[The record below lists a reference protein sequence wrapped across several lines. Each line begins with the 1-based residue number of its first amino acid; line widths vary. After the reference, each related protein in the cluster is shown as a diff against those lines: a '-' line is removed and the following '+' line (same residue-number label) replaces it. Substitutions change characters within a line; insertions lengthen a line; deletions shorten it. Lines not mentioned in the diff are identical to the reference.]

1 MYVGN
6 SISMKRYSWKK
17 RIDINQKSFAFTH
30 RYDEDKFYKE
40 KNYSKT
46 NIFLT
51 KINNRLILSSLF
63 FTAVFLVIVI
73 KIIELNLFNDH
84 QQSIF
89 NKSYTDARGNI
100 LDRNE
105 NPLTANLRLADIGVF
120 PKQIYDKDKFVK
132 NVKTI
137 FPEISEDRLLQRVN
151 GDSHFWIKRNVSNQY
166 LQKVYDMGE
175 TGIAITP
182 TYLRKYPHDELV
194 SHILGDVDIDNIGIA
209 GIEKSFNQR
218 LSKNEFISSIDI
230 EIQYAVRD
238 ELLRGIKK
246 YKALGASG
254 ILMDI
259 NNGEIISMVSL
270 PDFNPNQPVEDIQSQ
285 GKYFNK
291 NTLGI
296 YEFGSVMKTFTA
308 AIGLEENI
316 FNLNSMYSIPKRIKV
331 GKNRV
336 EDVHAPC
343 NESKCSVK
351 EIFVHSSNVGT
362 IQMIRDIG
370 TNLQQIYLDRLGL
383 FNKIDLNLPEL
394 AVPQQPDP
402 WRSVNTDSISYGY
415 GLSISPLH
423 LTVATASILNGGYLV
438 RPTLEKK
445 TKHNKESL
453 DQIFSTKT
461 SDEMKYLFNQ
471 VVLEG
476 SAKEAFKNSANK
488 SIVGGKTGTA
498 RTIRDGV
505 YSRDHKMTS
514 FISVFPIH
522 EPQYILLTV
531 IDRPRGVEEDFYWT
545 NAGWNAAKVGKLI
558 IDRIGP
564 ILAINNEY
572 KLNNNNLLIN
582 TSLQ

>member
-1 MYVGN
+1 
-6 SISMKRYSWKK
+6 MKRYSGKK

-30 RYDEDKFYKE
+30 RYDEDKFYTE
-40 KNYSKT
+40 KNHSNT

-63 FTAVFLVIVI
+63 FTAIFLVVAI

-89 NKSYTDARGNI
+89 NKSYTDVRGNI

-285 GKYFNK
+285 DKYFNK

-572 KLNNNNLLIN
+572 ELNNNNLLIN

>member
-1 MYVGN
+1 
-6 SISMKRYSWKK
+6 MKRYSGKK

-30 RYDEDKFYKE
+30 RYDEDKFYTE
-40 KNYSKT
+40 KNHSNT

-63 FTAVFLVIVI
+63 FTAIFLVVAI

-100 LDRNE
+100 LDRND

-151 GDSHFWIKRNVSNQY
+151 GDSHFWIKRNVSNHY

-572 KLNNNNLLIN
+572 ELNNNNLLIN

>member
-1 MYVGN
+1 
-6 SISMKRYSWKK
+6 MKRYSGKK

-30 RYDEDKFYKE
+30 RYDEDKFYTE
-40 KNYSKT
+40 KNHSNT

-63 FTAVFLVIVI
+63 FTAIFLVVAI

-89 NKSYTDARGNI
+89 NKSYTDVRGNI

-120 PKQIYDKDKFVK
+120 PKQIYDKDKFIK
-132 NVKTI
+132 SVKTI
-137 FPEISEDRLLQRVN
+137 FPEISEDRLMQRVN
-151 GDSHFWIKRNVSNQY
+151 GDSHFWIKRNVSNHY
-166 LQKVYDMGE
+166 LQKVYDIGE

-194 SHILGDVDIDNIGIA
+194 SHVLGDVDIDNTGIA

-218 LSKNEFISSIDI
+218 LSKGEFISSIDI

-238 ELLRGIKK
+238 ELLRGINK

-270 PDFNPNQPVEDIQSQ
+270 PDFNPNQPVEDIQNQ

>member
-1 MYVGN
+1 
-6 SISMKRYSWKK
+6 MKRYSGKK

-30 RYDEDKFYKE
+30 RYDEDKFYTE
-40 KNYSKT
+40 KNHSNT

-63 FTAVFLVIVI
+63 FTAIFFVVAI

-100 LDRNE
+100 LDRND

-151 GDSHFWIKRNVSNQY
+151 GDSHFWIKRNVSNHY

-270 PDFNPNQPVEDIQSQ
+270 PDFNPNQPVEDIQNQ

-572 KLNNNNLLIN
+572 ELNNNNLLIN

>member
-1 MYVGN
+1 
-6 SISMKRYSWKK
+6 MKRYSGKK

-30 RYDEDKFYKE
+30 RYDEDKFYTE
-40 KNYSKT
+40 KNHSNT

-63 FTAVFLVIVI
+63 FTAIFLVVAI

-100 LDRNE
+100 LDRND

-572 KLNNNNLLIN
+572 ELNNNNLLIN

>member
-1 MYVGN
+1 
-6 SISMKRYSWKK
+6 MKRYSGKK

-30 RYDEDKFYKE
+30 RYDEDKFYTE
-40 KNYSKT
+40 KNHSNT

-63 FTAVFLVIVI
+63 FTAIFLVVAI

-100 LDRNE
+100 LDRND

-120 PKQIYDKDKFVK
+120 PKQIYDKDKFIK
-132 NVKTI
+132 SVKTI

-564 ILAINNEY
+564 ILAINNKY

>member
-1 MYVGN
+1 
-6 SISMKRYSWKK
+6 MKRYSGKK

-30 RYDEDKFYKE
+30 RYDEDKFYTE
-40 KNYSKT
+40 KNHSNT

-51 KINNRLILSSLF
+51 KIDNRLILSSLF
-63 FTAVFLVIVI
+63 FTAIFFVVAI

-100 LDRNE
+100 LDRND

-572 KLNNNNLLIN
+572 ELNNNNLLIN

>member
-1 MYVGN
+1 
-6 SISMKRYSWKK
+6 MKRYSGKK

-63 FTAVFLVIVI
+63 FTAIFLVIVI

-120 PKQIYDKDKFVK
+120 PKQIYDKDKFIK
-132 NVKTI
+132 SVKTI

-151 GDSHFWIKRNVSNQY
+151 GDSHFWIKRNVSNHY
-166 LQKVYDMGE
+166 LQKVYDIGE

-285 GKYFNK
+285 DKYFNK

-445 TKHNKESL
+445 AKHNKESL

-572 KLNNNNLLIN
+572 ELNNNNLLIN

>member
-1 MYVGN
+1 
-6 SISMKRYSWKK
+6 MKRYSGKK

-30 RYDEDKFYKE
+30 RYDEDKFYTE
-40 KNYSKT
+40 KNHSNT

-63 FTAVFLVIVI
+63 FTAIFLVVAI

-89 NKSYTDARGNI
+89 NKSYTDVRGNI

-120 PKQIYDKDKFVK
+120 PKQIYDKDKFIK
-132 NVKTI
+132 SVKTI

-151 GDSHFWIKRNVSNQY
+151 GDSHFWIKRNVSNHY
-166 LQKVYDMGE
+166 LQKVYDIGE

-194 SHILGDVDIDNIGIA
+194 SHVLGDVDIDNTGIA

-218 LSKNEFISSIDI
+218 LSKGEFISSIDI

-238 ELLRGIKK
+238 ELLRGINK

-572 KLNNNNLLIN
+572 ELNNNNLLIN

>member
-1 MYVGN
+1 
-6 SISMKRYSWKK
+6 MKRYSGKK

-30 RYDEDKFYKE
+30 RYDEDKFYTE
-40 KNYSKT
+40 KNHSNT

-63 FTAVFLVIVI
+63 FTAIFLVVAI

-100 LDRNE
+100 LDRND

-270 PDFNPNQPVEDIQSQ
+270 PDYNPNQPVEDIQSQ

-572 KLNNNNLLIN
+572 ELNNNNLLIN

>member
-1 MYVGN
+1 
-6 SISMKRYSWKK
+6 MKRYSGKK

-30 RYDEDKFYKE
+30 RYDEDKFYTE
-40 KNYSKT
+40 KNHSNT

-63 FTAVFLVIVI
+63 FTAIFLVVAI
-73 KIIELNLFNDH
+73 KIVELNLFNDH

-100 LDRNE
+100 LDRND

-175 TGIAITP
+175 TGIVITP

-572 KLNNNNLLIN
+572 ELNNNNLLIN

>member
-1 MYVGN
+1 
-6 SISMKRYSWKK
+6 MKRYSGKK

-30 RYDEDKFYKE
+30 RYDEDKFYTE
-40 KNYSKT
+40 KNHSNT

-63 FTAVFLVIVI
+63 FTAIFFVVAI

-100 LDRNE
+100 LDRND

-151 GDSHFWIKRNVSNQY
+151 GDSHFWIKRNVSNHY

-572 KLNNNNLLIN
+572 ELNNNNLLIN

>member
-1 MYVGN
+1 
-6 SISMKRYSWKK
+6 MKRYSGKK

-63 FTAVFLVIVI
+63 FTAIFLVVAI

-89 NKSYTDARGNI
+89 NKSYTDVRGNI

-120 PKQIYDKDKFVK
+120 PKQIYDKDKFIK
-132 NVKTI
+132 SVKTI

-151 GDSHFWIKRNVSNQY
+151 GDSHFWIKRNVSNHY
-166 LQKVYDMGE
+166 LQKVYDIGE

-194 SHILGDVDIDNIGIA
+194 SHVLGDVDIDNTGIA

-218 LSKNEFISSIDI
+218 LSKGEFISSIDI

-238 ELLRGIKK
+238 ELLRGINK

-270 PDFNPNQPVEDIQSQ
+270 PDFNPNQPVEDIQNQ

-438 RPTLEKK
+438 KPTLEKK

-572 KLNNNNLLIN
+572 ELNNNNLLIN

>member
-1 MYVGN
+1 
-6 SISMKRYSWKK
+6 MKRYSGKK

-30 RYDEDKFYKE
+30 RYDEDKFYTE
-40 KNYSKT
+40 KNHSNT

-63 FTAVFLVIVI
+63 FTAIFLVVAF

-120 PKQIYDKDKFVK
+120 PKQIYDKDKFIK
-132 NVKTI
+132 SVKTI

-572 KLNNNNLLIN
+572 ELNNNNLLIN

>member
-1 MYVGN
+1 
-6 SISMKRYSWKK
+6 MKRYSGKK

-30 RYDEDKFYKE
+30 RYDEDKFYTE
-40 KNYSKT
+40 KNHSNT

-63 FTAVFLVIVI
+63 FTAIFLVVAI
-73 KIIELNLFNDH
+73 KIVELNLFNDH

-100 LDRNE
+100 LDRND

-285 GKYFNK
+285 DKYFNK

-564 ILAINNEY
+564 ILAINNKYE
-572 KLNNNNLLIN
+572 LNNNNLLIN